1 MWLAVGPAPS
11 SPSPNFHVITYG
23 STPPLGG
30 DAEKVNA
37 VAAAIPAPPGET
49 LTPPPTSGGM
59 LVVVVDVEVVVDVVT
74 VTVTLPS
81 GLAGDPAHLTERA
94 ARTSARSS
102 E

>member
-30 DAEKVNA
+30 DAENVNA
-37 VAAAIPAPPGET
+37 VAAARPDPGET
-49 LTPPPTSGGM
+49 DTPPATTAGI
-59 LVVVVDVEVVVDVVT
+59 VVVVVIAVVVVVVVT

-81 GLAGDPAHLTERA
+81 GLAGEPAHRTDSA
-94 ARTSARSS
+94 ARTTARNS